1 MRQLV
6 DSCPCFTPS
15 RTPAKRPRLKAAHF
29 IIKGKVQGV
38 GFRYF
43 VVKEAQNLGL
53 SGWVRNL
60 PDGSVEARAEGQA
73 ESLEIFESSLKQGPS
88 WSRVMECR
96 VIAVTPEDFTGF
108 KIKW

>member
-1 MRQLV
+1 M
-6 DSCPCFTPS
+6 
-15 RTPAKRPRLKAAHF
+15 KAIHF
-29 IIKGKVQGV
+29 IVKGKVQGV

-60 PDGSVEARAEGQA
+60 PDGSVETRAEGPD
-73 ESLEIFESSLKQGPS
+73 EKLEIFESSLNQGPS
-88 WSRVMECR
+88 WSRVTECR
-96 VIAVTPEDFTGF
+96 SSIVLPEGLTGF